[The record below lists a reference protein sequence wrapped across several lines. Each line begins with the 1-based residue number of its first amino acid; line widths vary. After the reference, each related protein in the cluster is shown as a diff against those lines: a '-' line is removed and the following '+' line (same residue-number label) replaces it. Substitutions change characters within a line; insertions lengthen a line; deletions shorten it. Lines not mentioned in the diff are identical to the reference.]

1 MRPIHKILLGFTA
14 VLVLAVGVAVAVNQG
29 GSEQSTAAVAGK
41 KSAANAAVAA
51 PVSTGKFACDH
62 KDTPGKGWVLA
73 IYVHQPG
80 KDTYRTSA
88 TLIRRA
94 IWETD
99 QTYDASA
106 RRLGASRRIRFVQDA
121 SCKPL
126 VADIAFAKGRN
137 RAEMGAEFGKQIARQ
152 PALVQKL
159 WKANRVKPLFFVGDN
174 EITDSCTGGGA
185 DAGISNGGVILPL
198 WCWGEAGLTHEFG
211 HSFGLSHCGNGGL
224 KPIGNDP
231 MCRNWGSLPECRG
244 DIGFN
249 YFLDSCRTDA
259 FRYFEPKP
267 LKGKPPLPKHS
278 NVAFSPYLITNQQS
292 KPVNFRMRVDKT
304 AECVDGGQAAVILMS
319 CRAVPQQTWQRQI
332 DREGYTTLRNLG
344 TGRCLQMATT
354 PKAQSAPAVT
364 ARCEAGKR
372 SQQWLPDNGVGFVN
386 RTDRQSS
393 SMLSTLAGGR
403 GDGTLIVQGS
413 NSPFVLDYDITMGS
427 HAKPVPPGK
436 VAIHSAAERA
446 CLGPK
451 GTAAVKL
458 GSCSARWQIL
468 PDAQLGGYGLQIN
481 GRCLTLGALGDRAT
495 RAVALA
501 PCKAG
506 NRDQLWVFGIRTD
519 GTTRLMNP
527 KTGYIIWANMSTVY
541 GAGEYPDNHRFYK
554 IT

>member
-1 MRPIHKILLGFTA
+1 MRPIHTILLGVAA
-14 VLVLAVGVAVAVNQG
+14 VLALAAGVTVAVNED
-29 GSEQSTAAVAGK
+29 GSAQPTAAVARGK
-41 KSAANAAVAA
+41 DAGSPPSA

-88 TLIRRA
+88 GMIRQA
-94 IWETD
+94 MWETD

-106 RRLGASRRIRFVQDA
+106 RRFGVSRRIRFVQDA
-121 SCKPL
+121 ACRPL
-126 VADIAFAKGRN
+126 VADLAFVKGRN
-137 RAEMGAEFGKQIARQ
+137 RAEMGAEFGKQIVGQ

-174 EITDSCTGGGA
+174 EITGSCTGGGA

-211 HSFGLSHCGNGGL
+211 HTFGLSHCGNGTL

-231 MCRNWGSLPECRG
+231 MCRNWGTLPECTSDVG
-244 DIGFN
+244 SN

-267 LKGKPPLPKHS
+267 LTGKPALPRNN
-278 NVAFSPYLITNQQS
+278 NVAFSPYLITNQPS

-304 AECVDGGQAAVILMS
+304 AECVDGEQAAVVLRS
-319 CRAVPQQTWQRQI
+319 CRAVPQQTWQRRI
-332 DREGYTTLRNLG
+332 DREGYTTLRDLG
-344 TGRCLQMATT
+344 SGRCLQMTTT
-354 PKAQSAPAVT
+354 PKAQTAPVVT
-364 ARCEAGKR
+364 ARCAAGKR

-386 RTDRQSS
+386 RTGGLGYAKLD
-393 SMLSTLAGGR
+393 TLAGGK
-403 GDGTLIVQGS
+403 GDGTLIVRGGGA
-413 NSPFVLDYDITMGS
+413 PFVLDTAVAKGS
-427 HAKPVPPGK
+427 HAKPVPGK

-451 GTAAVKL
+451 GTAVKL

-468 PDAQLGGYGLQIN
+468 PDARLGGYGLRIN
-481 GRCLTLGALGDRAT
+481 GRCLTLGAIGDRDR

-501 PCKAG
+501 PCNAG

-519 GTTRLMNP
+519 GTTRVMNP
-527 KTGYIIWANMSTVY
+527 RTQFILWADMTTVY
-541 GAGEYPDNHRFYK
+541 GAGDYPDNHRFFNIY
-554 IT
+554 